1 MDSVEETKLR
11 LLRQAIR
18 DNLEGAQEINRQ
30 RSAAERHLLS
40 PTPGSRRKRMFPLW
54 LSGCFIIAG
63 LAYFFI
69 PSQVVS
75 TGRATPRDEFHL
87 ERFEPASA
95 VGGHTAAPEIPS
107 AAPRPL
113 NRSMFPLS
121 VRKIVID
128 AGHGGSQHG
137 AISDSG
143 VSEKEITLDI
153 ALRLRRLMS
162 QGSFEVILTRQTDQT
177 VSLEKRVAFA
187 NHNNADLFVSIHVNW
202 MEPRRIRPL
211 ETYFVGPTDDPAVI
225 KLVSMENQESG
236 YSLSD
241 YRQLLE
247 KVYIH
252 TRREESR
259 RLAETIHTELYY
271 ALREINP
278 TIDNRGVK
286 TAPFIVLVGTQMP
299 AILVEVSCLSNE
311 DEVRLLTNADYREK
325 IASALLIGIRGY
337 ANSLNGA
344 RQKGGELHGRS
355 K

>member
-1 MDSVEETKLR
+1 VEETKLR
-11 LLRQAIR
+11 LLREAIR
-18 DNLEGAQEINRQ
+18 DNLEGAQEINRK
-30 RSAAERHLLS
+30 RSSMGGHLTS
-40 PTPGSRRKRMFPLW
+40 TIPPSRPKRMLPLW
-54 LSGCFIIAG
+54 LSGCFMLAG

-75 TGRATPRDEFHL
+75 TGRATPRYQPQL
-87 ERFEPASA
+87 AGVEPASA
-95 VGGHTAAPEIPS
+95 VEGQMPGPEIPD
-107 AAPRPL
+107 AVPRPL

-153 ALRLRRLMS
+153 ALRLSRLMN
-162 QGSFEVILTRQTDQT
+162 QASFETMLTREIDETIP
-177 VSLEKRVAFA
+177 LEKRVAFA
-187 NHNNADLFVSIHVNW
+187 NNNNADLFVSIHVNW

-225 KLVSMENQESG
+225 KLVSMENRESG

-252 TRREESR
+252 TRRDESR
-259 RLAETIHTELYY
+259 RLAETIHTELYH

-311 DEVRLLTNADYREK
+311 DEVRLLTNGEYREK
-325 IASALLIGIRGY
+325 IALALLRGIRSY
-337 ANSLNGA
+337 AHSLNGS
-344 RQKGGELHGRS
+344 RKKGS
-355 K
+355 